1 MKKRT
6 LIFILSLIVATT
18 AFAQDNF
25 RQQFLEANT
34 LMEENSYNVAL
45 PIWLKMSLDDP
56 DNFNINYKI
65 GVCYMNSANEKAKAL
80 SYLIKASQNTTNNY
94 DPFSHAERRAPIEAM
109 FYVARAYHLN
119 NEIDAAILNYNT
131 FKSNI
136 SKKHYLFE
144 EVDHYIAQANYA
156 KEAIANPVNIIV
168 KNMGEVINS
177 AYADYSPVVSI
188 DESSIY
194 FTSRRLRPDSSNYY
208 VKDPF
213 DGKHFEDIYVS
224 HNYDG
229 IWTNPEL
236 LNINTDGHL
245 ATINIS
251 ADGQTLFVYKDDN
264 GDGNIYTTSK
274 NENDEWGELV
284 KLGSDINTEYKESH
298 AHISPNGEVL
308 YFISDRKKGGLG
320 GQDIYFCKKLPT
332 GDWGLAQNA
341 GNILNTPYDED
352 GVFLH
357 PDGKTLYFSSKG
369 HSSIGGFDIFYSE
382 MDENGQWGAP
392 KNMGYPINSTDD
404 DVFFVTS
411 TDGKRAYYS
420 SFKQDGLG
428 EKDVYVITLVDAQEK
443 PLTLLTGYLKV
454 AGFNETPESAIII
467 VTDNETGDLIGKY
480 VPRRKDGKFSIIL
493 NPGGDYH
500 IEYSAEEY
508 VMEEDIYIP
517 PVSAYN
523 EINRGI
529 DLQDVIFG
537 DVNNTTNDN
546 NTSNNDNNTSN
557 NDNATTD
564 NNNNTDTK
572 TDSNK
577 ENVALLKDEIKS
589 LKKQIKDL
597 ENELAKKPNNTNTT
611 STDSDKVKDLQDEIA
626 NLKKQIADMKK
637 GGNNNDFTPTPTE
650 VKDAIAHYQEFFN
663 YNVSKVNTSNAKYIE
678 MINKAVNHAKA
689 NGKVIID
696 IESSAS
702 KVPTKTHGSNA
713 KLAYKRAMDA
723 QEIVINSLV
732 NKGID
737 RANIVVNN
745 VSTGVQGPN
754 YSGDFTNTKMYEQYQ
769 YVIIKIK

>member
-1 MKKRT
+1 M
-6 LIFILSLIVATT
+6 
-18 AFAQDNF
+18 
-25 RQQFLEANT
+25 
-34 LMEENSYNVAL
+34 
-45 PIWLKMSLDDP
+45 
-56 DNFNINYKI
+56 
-65 GVCYMNSANEKAKAL
+65 
-80 SYLIKASQNTTNNY
+80 
-94 DPFSHAERRAPIEAM
+94 
-109 FYVARAYHLN
+109 
-119 NEIDAAILNYNT
+119 
-131 FKSNI
+131 
-136 SKKHYLFE
+136 
-144 EVDHYIAQANYA
+144 
-156 KEAIANPVNIIV
+156 
-168 KNMGEVINS
+168 
-177 AYADYSPVVSI
+177 
-188 DESSIY
+188 
-194 FTSRRLRPDSSNYY
+194 
-208 VKDPF
+208 
-213 DGKHFEDIYVS
+213 
-224 HNYDG
+224 
-229 IWTNPEL
+229 
-236 LNINTDGHL
+236 
-245 ATINIS
+245 
-251 ADGQTLFVYKDDN
+251 
-264 GDGNIYTTSK
+264 
-274 NENDEWGELV
+274 
-284 KLGSDINTEYKESH
+284 
-298 AHISPNGEVL
+298 
-308 YFISDRKKGGLG
+308 
-320 GQDIYFCKKLPT
+320 
-332 GDWGLAQNA
+332 
-341 GNILNTPYDED
+341 
-352 GVFLH
+352 
-357 PDGKTLYFSSKG
+357 
-369 HSSIGGFDIFYSE
+369 
-382 MDENGQWGAP
+382 
-392 KNMGYPINSTDD
+392 
-404 DVFFVTS
+404 
-411 TDGKRAYYS
+411 
-420 SFKQDGLG
+420 
-428 EKDVYVITLVDAQEK
+428 VDAQEK

-546 NTSNNDNNTSN
+546 NTSNNDN
-557 NDNATTD
+557 ATTD

-572 TDSNK
+572 TNDNK

-650 VKDAIAHYQEFFN
+650 VKDAIAYYQEFFN

-713 KLAYKRAMDA
+713 KLAYKRAIDA

-737 RANIVVNN
+737 RTNIVVNN